1 MIPRTARRLVFVVV
15 AVALG
20 VVFPLAPGAKAHA
33 NLRSSDP
40 TADARLDAP
49 PEAVSITFTEPPEL
63 SLSSIQVLDSG
74 GRSLSSG
81 SPRTPS
87 GDPLT
92 LLQEVAPLPEG
103 VYTVTWR
110 VVSRAD
116 GHATAGAFAFGVG
129 VSPLEAPPPPRI
141 TVPKTPPLS
150 PLEVAGR
157 WLFIAGLVA
166 LLGATAVGLVA
177 FKETP
182 KGVRALAW
190 AGWGSAAGGLVA
202 LGAAQWGA
210 SEAGI
215 ATFASTS
222 VGRAVGWRAAG
233 LAGAALGLA
242 LAGSRGLGLRR
253 AGAAVAAVAAASA
266 MFAEVAAG
274 HAAAAQS
281 LRLAKV
287 FSQWTHF
294 IAVGV
299 WIGGLAGLLVGIR
312 GRADERKAEAVRRFS
327 LAAGVALVIVAVT
340 GTIRAVNEVGSW
352 RSLVTTGYGWVVV
365 TKIGLLGALA
375 GLGAVN
381 RYRNVRRADRD
392 LSGLRT
398 VSRAELTVAGVVL
411 AATALLTGLSPP
423 IKAPAAAVSGPGALV
438 VTGSDFATTM
448 RVRLEAQPGF
458 PGPNRFALRVTD
470 FDSGQPVQADRVALR
485 FSVHGGG
492 DIGRSIL
499 ELRPGGA
506 GLYVATGAN
515 LSLEAFWIIDVLV
528 QQEGDSVEIP
538 LHLGTRCR
546 VRALS
551 TSGQPTIYTTVL
563 PGGGQVQGYVDPGVT
578 GLNEVHFTFF
588 DQAGSELP
596 IEGEPMVM
604 AARGGTVP
612 EELEVRRFSPG
623 HFIAGAPLDVGTW
636 RFEIAAPVAAD
647 ETYRAC
653 FVESV
658 RQR

>member
-1 MIPRTARRLVFVVV
+1 MTARTARRPVFVTAA
-15 AVALG
+15 AVLG
-20 VVFPLAPGAKAHA
+20 VVLLLAPQAEAHA
-33 NLRSSDP
+33 NYRSSDP
-40 TADARLDAP
+40 GEGARLGVP
-49 PEAVSITFTEPPEL
+49 PRNVSITFTEPPEL
-63 SLSSIQVLDSG
+63 RLSSVQVLDSS
-74 GRSLSSG
+74 GRPHSRGPL
-81 SPRTPS
+81 RIAE

-92 LLQEVAPLPEG
+92 LIQGVARLPEA
-103 VYTVTWR
+103 VYTVAWR
-110 VVSRAD
+110 VVSKAD

-141 TVPKTPPLS
+141 PVPKTPPLS

-157 WLFIAGLVA
+157 WFLVAGLVA
-166 LLGATAVGLVA
+166 LLGATAVGLA
-177 FKETP
+177 SFKETP

-202 LGAAQWGA
+202 LGADQWA
-210 SEAGI
+210 VADAGI
-215 ATFASTS
+215 ATFAGTS
-222 VGRAVGWRAAG
+222 VGRAIGWRAAG
-233 LAGAALGLA
+233 LAGAGVGLA
-242 LAGSRGLGLRR
+242 LAGVRGPRLRR
-253 AGAAVAAVAAASA
+253 AGAAVAVVAAAGA

-287 FSQWTHF
+287 FSQWAHF
-294 IAVGV
+294 VAVGV

-312 GRADERKAEAVRRFS
+312 GRADGRNAEAVRRFS
-327 LAAGVALVIVAVT
+327 LTAGVALAIVAVT

-352 RSLVTTGYGWVVV
+352 RSLVTSAYGRVVV
-365 TKIGLLGALA
+365 AKVGLLCALA
-375 GLGAVN
+375 AFGAVN

-392 LSGLRT
+392 LSGLRS

-423 IKAPAAAVSGPGALV
+423 IKAPVAATGGPGALV
-438 VTGSDFATTM
+438 VTGSDFATTI
-448 RVRLEAQPGF
+448 RVRLEVQPGF
-458 PGPNRFALRVTD
+458 PGPNRFVLRVTD
-470 FDSGQPVQADRVALR
+470 FDSGVPVQAKRVALR

-492 DIGRSIL
+492 DIGQSIL

-506 GLYVATGAN
+506 GRYVATGAN
-515 LSLEAFWIIDVLV
+515 LSLEAFWIVDVLV
-528 QQEGDSVEIP
+528 QQEGGSVEIP

-551 TSGQPTIYTTVL
+551 TSGQPTIYTTDL
-563 PGGGQVQGYVDPGVT
+563 PGGGQVQGYLDPGVS

-588 DQAGSELP
+588 DQTGSELP
-596 IEGEPMVM
+596 IEGEPTVM
-604 AARGGTVP
+604 AARAGTAP

-623 HFIAGAPLDVGTW
+623 HFIAAAPLDVGRW
-636 RFEIAAPVAAD
+636 RFEIAAPVAGA

-653 FVESV
+653 FVERI